1 MKNLQRNALKLAIYE
16 NPTLKFFFTCYFI
29 LLYHTLKIYLPK
41 NGNAGIHYYLA
52 ATLFSYSFF
61 SFVRSWEK
69 ANFQG
74 WMTFSRSSRSSYF
87 VRNFES
93 NYTLHRQ
100 KEVKSINWK
109 KPVGDMYKQR
119 SCNII
124 LFAFSCE
131 FFGRIIIM
139 LKQFF
144 FLSIL

>member
-1 MKNLQRNALKLAIYE
+1 MAWWKMRDVLWFWEKKCFRCANQTVARALYKKRLNEGKII
-16 NPTLKFFFTCYFI
+16 NFTQIPTLKFFFTCYFI

-93 NYTLHRQ
+93 NYTLHIDR
-100 KEVKSINWK
+100 K
-109 KPVGDMYKQR
+109 KW
-119 SCNII
+119 S
-124 LFAFSCE
+124 L
-131 FFGRIIIM
+131 
-139 LKQFF
+139 
-144 FLSIL
+144 

>member
-52 ATLFSYSFF
+52 TLFSYSFF
-61 SFVRSWEK
+61 FVRSWEK

-109 KPVGDMYKQR
+109 KTCRGHVQTKILQYSLCIIFQLPNLFSHTSFMFYSR
-119 SCNII
+119 SH
-124 LFAFSCE
+124 
-131 FFGRIIIM
+131 
-139 LKQFF
+139 
-144 FLSIL
+144 